1 VRLSRFRV
9 QRKSAELSNASPS
22 RSEDAAAP
30 RPVLSTADA
39 IAIIVGIVIG
49 AGIFGVPS
57 IIAGNVAS
65 EQMMLLVWIAGGVVS
80 LVGALCYGELA
91 TAYPNAGGDYH
102 FLTRAYGGKLSFLF
116 AWARVTVI
124 TTASIAALSFVF
136 GDYVARILPLGT
148 SGSAIYAALLVVVLT
163 AINIAGVRRG
173 AVTQNLLTALLV
185 LGLLLVIVAGL
196 FVVPPAA
203 APAAAPAG
211 GLPWHAG
218 IGLAMVLVLFTYGGW
233 NEAAYISAEVKD
245 VGRNMVRALV
255 ISILIIV
262 ALYLLINVAF
272 VRGLGIQGMAK
283 SQAVAADLLALAWGG
298 AGAVLISLLVA
309 LAAATSANAT
319 IIAGARTNYALG
331 RDWPLLGFLGR
342 WNEGTGTPVNAL
354 IAQGCIA
361 LALVALGAVTQR
373 GLQTMIEVTAPV
385 FWFFFL
391 LAGAS
396 LIVLRIREPGAA
408 RPFRVPLYPV
418 TPIIFCLSSAYLLY
432 SSLAY
437 TGRGAMV
444 GVALVA
450 VGIVVLAINLRY
462 GGGPAAARRSA

>member
-1 VRLSRFRV
+1 
-9 QRKSAELSNASPS
+9 LSNASPS
-22 RSEDAAAP
+22 RPEESAAAP

-65 EQMMLLVWIAGGVVS
+65 EQMLLVVWIAGGVVS

-91 TAYPNAGGDYH
+91 TAFPNAGGDYH
-102 FLTRAYGGKLSFLF
+102 FLTRAYGSKLSFLF

-136 GDYVARILPLGT
+136 GDYIARILPLGE
-148 SGSAIYAALLVVVLT
+148 SGSPIYAALLVIVLT
-163 AINIAGVRRG
+163 AINIAGVRHG
-173 AVTQNLLTALLV
+173 AVTQNWMTMVLVTGLV
-185 LGLLLVIVAGL
+185 LVILAGL
-196 FVVPPAA
+196 FFVPPAA
-203 APAAAPAG
+203 APAPSAATAAG

-255 ISILIIV
+255 FSILVIL

-272 VRGLGIQGMAK
+272 LRGLGMQGMAK

-298 AGAVLISLLVA
+298 TGAVLISLLVA
-309 LAAATSANAT
+309 LAAATSVNAT

-331 RDWPLLGFLGR
+331 RDWPMLGFLGR
-342 WNEGTGTPVNAL
+342 WNERTGTPVNAL
-354 IAQGCIA
+354 VAQGCIA
-361 LALVALGAVTQR
+361 LALVALGAITQK
-373 GLQTMIEVTAPV
+373 GLQTMVEVTAPV

-396 LIVLRIREPGAA
+396 LIVLRIREPDAA

-418 TPIIFCLSSAYLLY
+418 TPILFCLTSAYLLY

-450 VGIVVLAINLRY
+450 VGVVVLAINLHYR
-462 GGGPAAARRSA
+462 GGAAAARRSA

>member
-1 VRLSRFRV
+1 MS
-9 QRKSAELSNASPS
+9 QPSSSSAGDRP
-22 RSEDAAAP
+22 AAP
-30 RPVLSTADA
+30 RAVLSTADA

-57 IIAGNVAS
+57 IVAGNVAS
-65 EQMMLLVWIAGGVVS
+65 EQMMLVVWIVGGVVS
-80 LVGALCYGELA
+80 LIGALCYCELA
-91 TAYPNAGGDYH
+91 TAFPNAGGDYH
-102 FLTRAYGGKLSFLF
+102 FLTRAYGSKLSFLY

-124 TTASIAALSFVF
+124 TTASIAALAFVF
-136 GDYVARILPLGT
+136 GDYIARILPLGEL
-148 SGSAIYAALLVVVLT
+148 GSPIYAALLVVVLT

-173 AVTQNLLTALLV
+173 AITQNWLTAALV
-185 LGLLLVIVAGL
+185 AGLLLVILAGL
-196 FVVPPAA
+196 FLV
-203 APAAAPAG
+203 APAAAPAPAASTPDG

-245 VGRNMVRALV
+245 ARRNIVRALV
-255 ISILIIV
+255 FGTLIIV
-262 ALYLLINVAF
+262 VLYLLVNVAYL
-272 VRGLGIQGMAK
+272 RGLGMDGMAK

-298 AGAVLISLLVA
+298 TGAVAISILVA
-309 LAAATSANAT
+309 VAAATSANAT
-319 IIAGARTNYALG
+319 IIAGSRTNYALG

-342 WNEGTGTPVNAL
+342 WNQRTGTPVNAL
-354 IAQGCIA
+354 VAQGCIA
-361 LALVALGAVTQR
+361 LALVVFGAVTPKDK

-396 LIVLRIREPGAA
+396 LIVLRIREPGAE

-418 TPIIFCLSSAYLLY
+418 TPIVFCLTSAYLLY

-444 GVALVA
+444 GVAVVA
-450 VGIVVLAINLRY
+450 VGVVVLAINLRY
-462 GGGPAAARRSA
+462 RGGRVASRQSA